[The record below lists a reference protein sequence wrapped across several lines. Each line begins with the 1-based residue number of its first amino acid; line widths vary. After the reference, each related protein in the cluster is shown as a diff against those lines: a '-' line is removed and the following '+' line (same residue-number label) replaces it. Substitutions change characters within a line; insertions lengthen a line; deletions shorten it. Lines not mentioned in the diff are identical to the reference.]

1 MISLYTSSDFPL
13 APTDFAAEAKYL
25 RFEKVETV
33 GAVIEV
39 DIVSTV
45 GHSSELFSSSAS
57 DTVEI
62 SKHFEGGWAGSAY
75 SLAFDL

>member
-45 GHSSELFSSSAS
+45 GQP
-57 DTVEI
+57 TCMQ
-62 SKHFEGGWAGSAY
+62 KTWPTWKFE
-75 SLAFDL
+75 